1 MPDIPNDEED
11 SRTASLPAQRNRGS
25 ASASGSNSSLGQA
38 SREPPSKRRRRGRG
52 KPGTDVQDFVPKGAT
67 FSATSLEVDPESD
80 STSASESDSSS
91 GSESESD
98 SEQQPES
105 ETNVRSCEVSAP
117 APNWNK
123 TGKSVIRTSLRG
135 WQTANANTNGNGN
148 ANTDSESAAA
158 KKFEAVNETYWRSRS
173 SSTSPGQEEGNRA
186 EEGRTGTAA
195 TGDND
200 VQMEDGEVN
209 GTHEISADSQSDD
222 SGSLDS
228 EADDSIML
236 NIGSQGQSRSQHDV
250 IHISDDD
257 SESEGDGYDPET
269 LSVSHGSAPVN
280 ILDSS
285 NGDGADVGSAVNP
298 ESKESALLRFAQ
310 KYPTTPSILADLDRE
325 DMELQAKIIFYN
337 RDINDINLQLPIT
350 CMECLQEGHLA
361 EVCPTRECVHCG
373 AWNKHQ
379 SSLCP
384 KFRRCQRCRERGH
397 DAKQCPSA
405 LKSSAS
411 EIPCDLCGSA
421 DHLEFDCDYLWKF
434 PRQDTTSAP
443 VLVSISC
450 AHCTSN
456 RHLIG
461 DCHSLTRP
469 FLSSSFTV
477 RGIDPNLITN
487 INSVVNPRRGGVGA
501 PSGPAGGQRGNGLKI
516 RGRADHHARSPSP
529 DSDDMMSTS
538 MPRGSQGRRGG
549 PGGNRNGNRGSIN
562 IRIGANKGNGG
573 LPPPPPS
580 ARDYRDRED
589 PYPRGGYN
597 SRQRS
602 MSPGP
607 DRGRPGR
614 GRGRGGQQPPRSPPR
629 AQGRPSG
636 PSGQS
641 RGGRGNGRG
650 GSGRGGRSGRGG
662 GGGGGGDAYRPM
674 PSAAKKA
681 WDKYR
686 L

>member
-1 MPDIPNDEED
+1 MPDIPSDEED
-11 SRTASLPAQRNRGS
+11 SRTASLAAQRNRGS
-25 ASASGSNSSLGQA
+25 ASASNHSSRHT

-52 KPGTDVQDFVPKGAT
+52 KQDTDVQDFVPKGAT
-67 FSATSLEVDPESD
+67 FSATSLEVDPESE

-91 GSESESD
+91 GNESESD
-98 SEQQPES
+98 REKEVES
-105 ETNVRSCEVSAP
+105 VSNVRGGGVSAP

-123 TGKSVIRTSLRG
+123 TGKSVIRTSLRSR
-135 WQTANANTNGNGN
+135 QTANANANRNGSC
-148 ANTDSESAAA
+148 NTDSESAAA
-158 KKFEAVNETYWRSRS
+158 KKFEAVNGMYWRSRS
-173 SSTSPGQEEGNRA
+173 SSASPGREQRNTVEERKS
-186 EEGRTGTAA
+186 EKAA

-209 GTHEISADSQSDD
+209 EANEISADSQSDD

-236 NIGSQGQSRSQHDV
+236 NIGSRGQNRSQHDV

-257 SESEGDGYDPET
+257 SESEGDGYDPEA
-269 LSVSHGSAPVN
+269 LSVSQTPATVN
-280 ILDSS
+280 ILDGS
-285 NGDGADVGSAVNP
+285 NVDGADGGSAANS
-298 ESKESALLRFAQ
+298 ESKEGALLRFAQ
-310 KYPTTPSILADLDRE
+310 KYPSTPSILADLERE
-325 DMELQAKIIFYN
+325 DMELQARIMFYN

-421 DHLEFDCDYLWKF
+421 DHLEFDCDYLWKL

-443 VLVSISC
+443 ALVSISC

-461 DCHSLTRP
+461 DCPSLTRP

-477 RGIDPNLITN
+477 RGMDPNLITN
-487 INSVVNPRRGGVGA
+487 INSVVNSRRGGAGA
-501 PSGPAGGQRGNGLKI
+501 SSGPAGSQHGNGLKI
-516 RGRADHHARSPSP
+516 RGRADHHARSPTP
-529 DSDDMMSTS
+529 DSDDMMSMS
-538 MPRGSQGRRGG
+538 LSRGGQARRGG
-549 PGGNRNGNRGSIN
+549 SGGNRNGNRGSIN
-562 IRIGANKGNGG
+562 IRIGGNKSNGG
-573 LPPPPPS
+573 PPPLSS

-602 MSPGP
+602 MSPGR

-614 GRGRGGQQPPRSPPR
+614 GRGRGGQQPPRSPHR
-629 AQGRPSG
+629 GQGRPPG
-636 PSGQS
+636 LSGQS

-650 GSGRGGRSGRGG
+650 GGGRGGR
-662 GGGGGGDAYRPM
+662 GGGGGDAYRPM

>member
-1 MPDIPNDEED
+1 MPDIPSDEED
-11 SRTASLPAQRNRGS
+11 SRNASLAAQRNRRS
-25 ASASGSNSSLGQA
+25 ASTSASNSSSRHA
-38 SREPPSKRRRRGRG
+38 SREPPSKRRRRRG
-52 KPGTDVQDFVPKGAT
+52 LSKQNTEVQDFVPKGAT
-67 FSATSLEVDPESD
+67 FSATSLEIDPESE
-80 STSASESDSSS
+80 STPASECESSS
-91 GSESESD
+91 GNESESD
-98 SEQQPES
+98 SENEAES
-105 ETNVRSCEVSAP
+105 GSKVRGGGVSAP
-117 APNWNK
+117 TPNWNK

-135 WQTANANTNGNGN
+135 RQTANANVNGNGN
-148 ANTDSESAAA
+148 GNPDSESAAA
-158 KKFEAVNETYWRSRS
+158 KKFEAVNGMYWRSRS
-173 SSTSPGQEEGNRA
+173 SSASPDWERRNTVEEGKS
-186 EEGRTGTAA
+186 ETAA
-195 TGDND
+195 TGDTD

-209 GTHEISADSQSDD
+209 EAREISADSQSDD

-236 NIGSQGQSRSQHDV
+236 NIGSRAQNRSQHDV

-257 SESEGDGYDPET
+257 SESEGDGYDPES
-269 LSVSHGSAPVN
+269 LSVSQTPATVN
-280 ILDSS
+280 IFDGS
-285 NGDGADVGSAVNP
+285 NGDGADSGSAASS
-298 ESKESALLRFAQ
+298 ESKESALLRFTQ
-310 KYPTTPSILADLDRE
+310 KYPTSPSILADLDRE
-325 DMELQAKIIFYN
+325 DMELQAKIMFYN

-421 DHLEFDCDYLWKF
+421 DHLEFDCDYLWKL

-443 VLVSISC
+443 ALVSISC
-450 AHCTSN
+450 AHCTSS

-461 DCHSLTRP
+461 DCPSLTRP

-487 INSVVNPRRGGVGA
+487 INSVVNPRRGGAGA
-501 PSGPAGGQRGNGLKI
+501 PSGHGGGQRSNGLKI

-529 DSDDMMSTS
+529 DSADMMSMS
-538 MPRGSQGRRGG
+538 MPRGGQARRGG
-549 PGGNRNGNRGSIN
+549 SGGNRHGNRGNIN
-562 IRIGANKGNGG
+562 IRIGGNKNNGG
-573 LPPPPPS
+573 PPPPS

-589 PYPRGGYN
+589 TYPRGGYN

-602 MSPGP
+602 MSPGR

-629 AQGRPSG
+629 GQGRPPG

-650 GSGRGGRSGRGG
+650 GGGRGGR
-662 GGGGGGDAYRPM
+662 GGGGGDAYRPL

-681 WDKYR
+681 WDKIR

>member
-1 MPDIPNDEED
+1 MQDIHSDEED
-11 SRTASLPAQRNRGS
+11 SRNASLAAQRNRGS
-25 ASASGSNSSLGQA
+25 ASASASNPSRHA
-38 SREPPSKRRRRGRG
+38 SPEPPSKRRRRGRG
-52 KPGTDVQDFVPKGAT
+52 KQDVDVQDFVPKGAT
-67 FSATSLEVDPESD
+67 FSATSLEIDPESE
-80 STSASESDSSS
+80 STSASESESES
-91 GSESESD
+91 GSESESESESD
-98 SEQQPES
+98 SEKATEPEFES
-105 ETNVRSCEVSAP
+105 RGGGVSAP

-123 TGKSVIRTSLRG
+123 TGKSVIRTSLHGR
-135 WQTANANTNGNGN
+135 QAANANLNGNGKNN
-148 ANTDSESAAA
+148 AESESAAA
-158 KKFEAVNETYWRSRS
+158 KKFEAVNGMYWRSRS
-173 SSTSPGQEEGNRA
+173 SSASPGWKERKTVEDGKS
-186 EEGRTGTAA
+186 ETAA
-195 TGDND
+195 TDDND

-209 GTHEISADSQSDD
+209 GVREVSADSQSDD

-236 NIGSQGQSRSQHDV
+236 NIGSQGQNRSQHDV

-257 SESEGDGYDPET
+257 SDSEGDGYDPES
-269 LSVSHGSAPVN
+269 LSVSQTPATVN
-280 ILDSS
+280 ILDGSK
-285 NGDGADVGSAVNP
+285 GDGVDGESIADS
-298 ESKESALLRFAQ
+298 ESKERALLRFAQ
-310 KYPTTPSILADLDRE
+310 KYPTTPSILADLTRE
-325 DMELQAKIIFYN
+325 DMELQARIVFYN
-337 RDINDINLQLPIT
+337 RDINDIELQLPIT

-361 EVCPTRECVHCG
+361 EVCPTKECVHCG

-384 KFRRCQRCRERGH
+384 KFRRCQRCRGRGH
-397 DAKQCPSA
+397 DAKECPSA

-421 DHLEFDCDYLWKF
+421 DHLEFDCDYLWKL
-434 PRQDTTSAP
+434 PRQDTTSLP

-461 DCHSLTRP
+461 DCPSLSRP

-487 INSVVNPRRGGVGA
+487 INSVVNPRRGGAGA
-501 PSGPAGGQRGNGLKI
+501 LSGTSGRQRGNGLKI
-516 RGRADHHARSPSP
+516 RGRADQRAHSPSS
-529 DSDDMMSTS
+529 DSDDMMSMS
-538 MPRGSQGRRGG
+538 MTRGGQGRRGG
-549 PGGNRNGNRGSIN
+549 AGGNRSVNRGSIN
-562 IRIGANKGNGG
+562 IRIGGDKSNGG
-573 LPPPPPS
+573 PPPSS
-580 ARDYRDRED
+580 ARDYRDRDD
-589 PYPRGGYN
+589 PYFRGGFN

-602 MSPGP
+602 MSPGR

-629 AQGRPSG
+629 GQGRPPGLSN
-636 PSGQS
+636 QS
-641 RGGRGNGRG
+641 RGGRGNGKG
-650 GSGRGGRSGRGG
+650 GGGRGGR
-662 GGGGGGDAYRPM
+662 GGGGGDAYRPM